1 MNRVFQLGRIS
12 GRLAKERKT
21 HRIMG
26 IRNRE
31 SHRMVEQ
38 PSRRRQECFA
48 ENHGSDSCCSNKS
61 MAVIE
66 CLGSSPDRSSE
77 KALVIPGGLTM
88 CGEPF
93 GEVSQHFRYAIRS
106 VHC

>member
-12 GRLAKERKT
+12 GCLVKKSKT
-21 HRIMG
+21 HSIMS

-31 SHRMVEQ
+31 SQRMMEQ
-38 PSRRRQECFA
+38 PSRRRQKCFA
-48 ENHGSDSCCSNKS
+48 ENHGRDSCGSNKS

-66 CLGSSPDRSSE
+66 CLRSSPDRSSE

-88 CGEPF
+88 RGQPF
-93 GEVSQHFRYAIRS
+93 GEVSQHFRYAIRL